1 MKGKNPS
8 KNTVFISL
16 GANLGQAKK
25 AVLTAANM
33 IFEDCQ
39 AVNRRQSSLYLTAPV
54 DSSGPDYVNM
64 VIGFETALDEAV
76 VFTILQKIESF
87 FGRER
92 PEGVVNA
99 PRTMDCDFL
108 IFNDSIIDR
117 PDLIIPHPRMHQR
130 AFVLT
135 PLLEISPDIII
146 PGKGRA
152 QDFWKNTQDQ
162 EIQKI
167 EEEDGESDRT

>member
-1 MKGKNPS
+1 MKGKNPL
-8 KNTVFISL
+8 KNTVFIGL
-16 GANLGQAKK
+16 GANLGQAKE
-25 AVLTAANM
+25 AVLSAARM
-33 IFEDCQ
+33 IFADCQ
-39 AVNRRQSSLYLTAPV
+39 AVNQRESSLYLTAPI

-64 VIGFETALDEAV
+64 VIGFETTLDEVAV
-76 VFTILQKIESF
+76 FRILQKIESF

-108 IFNDSIIDR
+108 LFNDSSIDR

-152 QDFWKNTQDQ
+152 QDFLKNTQDQ
-162 EIQKI
+162 EIKKI